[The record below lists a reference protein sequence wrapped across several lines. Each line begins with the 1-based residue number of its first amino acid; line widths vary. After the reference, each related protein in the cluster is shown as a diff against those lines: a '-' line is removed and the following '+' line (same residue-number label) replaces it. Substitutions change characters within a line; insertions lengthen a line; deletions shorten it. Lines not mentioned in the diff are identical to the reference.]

1 MCGAIFRKGQPMDA
15 RTIYRNSEDQGERG
29 EAADGAGLILH
40 DEVAEA
46 LVFVHDKRRKDWL
59 ALRPGDRLSDHGT

>member
-1 MCGAIFRKGQPMDA
+1 MDA

-29 EAADGAGLILH
+29 EAADGGGLMPH

-46 LVFVHDKRRKDWL
+46 LVFVHDKRRKEWL
-59 ALRPGDRLSDHGT
+59 ALRPGDTLTDN